1 MQQNDTN
8 GKYLNK
14 MNNYNEINAS
24 EERSSAVTEGR
35 FPGALTVTQ
44 LNEYIKRLIDN
55 TSPLSGIYVKGEI
68 SNFKNHYGTG
78 HYYFTLKDEGSQL
91 RAVMFKSSAAKMR
104 FVPEN
109 GMKVTAHGRISSF
122 VRDGTYQL
130 YCDSMEPDG
139 VGALYI
145 AYEQLKKRLE
155 AEGLFD
161 ASRKRPLPKIP
172 MRVGIITSATGAAI
186 RDMINVCGRR
196 FPAAKLVLYP
206 SLVQGSGAPAELIAG
221 MQYFNNTRSADVIII
236 GRGGGSIEDLWAFND
251 EGLARAI
258 AVSSIPVISAVGH
271 ETDFTIC
278 DFVADRRAPTP
289 SAAAELA
296 VPDTAEL
303 KRKIQNIVSREANV
317 IYSALRLQRDRLN
330 SMASTRAMTDP
341 MNVLYDHRM
350 LVDMLT
356 ERLVRAE
363 ANSVQI
369 KKSFL
374 ARDAGRLEALDPLS
388 ILARG
393 YSAVYNSNG
402 GLIRNIANVAVG
414 EKVEFKTIGGAAFC
428 TVDEIKKET
437 AEDNDGK

>member
-1 MQQNDTN
+1 
-8 GKYLNK
+8 
-14 MNNYNEINAS
+14 MNNSNYNEAMLPPEIS
-24 EERSSAVTEGR
+24 SSADEGR

-44 LNEYIKRLIDN
+44 LNEYVKRMIDTTPQL
-55 TSPLSGIYVKGEI
+55 TSLYVKGEI

-91 RAVMFKSSAAKMR
+91 RAVMFKSAAAKMK
-104 FVPEN
+104 FLPEN
-109 GMKVTAHGRISSF
+109 GMKITAHGRLSAF

-161 ASRKRPLPKIP
+161 VSKKRPLPKIP
-172 MRVGIITSATGAAI
+172 MRIGIITSATGAAI

-206 SLVQGSGAPAELIAG
+206 SLVQGPGAPAELIAG
-221 MQYFNNTRSADVIII
+221 MQYFNTMRSVDVIII

-251 EGLARAI
+251 EGLARTI
-258 AVSSIPVISAVGH
+258 AASQIPVISAVGH

-317 IYSALRLQRDRLN
+317 LLTMLKSRRDRLDSLAN
-330 SMASTRAMTDP
+330 ARAMTNP
-341 MNVLYDHRM
+341 MNLIDDRRM
-350 LVDMLT
+350 LLDMLT
-356 ERLVRAE
+356 ERMVRAE
-363 ANSVQI
+363 ENSVQI
-369 KKSFL
+369 RRSLL
-374 ARDAGRLEALDPLS
+374 ARDAGCLDALNPLS
-388 ILARG
+388 VLARG
-393 YSAVYNSNG
+393 YSAVYKTDGTLVKS
-402 GLIRNIANVAVG
+402 IDNVKIG
-414 EKVEFKTIGGAAFC
+414 DTVEFKTIGGSALC
-428 TVDEIKKET
+428 TVDDVKKT
-437 AEDNDGK
+437 DK